1 MMALNKEV
9 KAVLNSRYGKEISAD
24 ATDSVSALAKRTE
37 TEAVALGLPIVN
49 RVPSTFIHDDADLF
63 EPIPQYRFPR
73 WDTLTTHLEL
83 SGIKGGVLFISHTT
97 WQLHFPFRDATTA
110 PNIFAALCSP
120 RNIPLSAEMI
130 QQAPIR
136 AVVLHQSSFFEFRDE
151 IVTRGLSGKVELVVV
166 MRGANE
172 PPLSAPLSFPGAIT
186 LQEIHAFPGH
196 VVFVQSLPLAGSNDF
211 HPHNMYHLEG
221 DAFGTYITGLRE
233 DALPAW
239 RYLLPVTCARS
250 DSIAPRSTFTVT
262 SCKTT

>member
-1 MMALNKEV
+1 
-9 KAVLNSRYGKEISAD
+9 
-24 ATDSVSALAKRTE
+24 
-37 TEAVALGLPIVN
+37 
-49 RVPSTFIHDDADLF
+49 
-63 EPIPQYRFPR
+63 
-73 WDTLTTHLEL
+73 
-83 SGIKGGVLFISHTT
+83 
-97 WQLHFPFRDATTA
+97 
-110 PNIFAALCSP
+110 
-120 RNIPLSAEMI
+120 
-130 QQAPIR
+130 
-136 AVVLHQSSFFEFRDE
+136 
-151 IVTRGLSGKVELVVV
+151 